1 VYRDRFSGNGRI
13 LSMTQ
18 NRGRLMLEVSGLNK
32 KFGQVHAVNNL
43 NFEVRRGEVFGFL
56 GPNGAGKSTT
66 MRIITCFIPPTSGSV
81 RVDGMDTAEH
91 DLAVRRKIGYL
102 PESTPLYSDM
112 TVKEYLTFAGK
123 VRNLKGRQLKDRM
136 DAMFSV
142 CALTKM
148 AGRQIGK
155 LSKGYRQRVGL
166 AQAMIHDP
174 ELLILDE
181 PMSGLDPNQ
190 IIEIRHLIKKIGV
203 EKTVIYCSHILSE
216 VSATCDRILIIK
228 DGRIVAT
235 GTPDDL
241 TAGHRSGS
249 QYSLR
254 VKADKSSLKS
264 GLSSVSEVSGVDVGD
279 GQDGWYNVQ
288 INTNS
293 KDDIGEELFRCIV
306 KNDWSLSELRRDH
319 TSLEEVFTQLT
330 GGGK

>member
-1 VYRDRFSGNGRI
+1 
-13 LSMTQ
+13 
-18 NRGRLMLEVSGLNK
+18 MLEVRGLNK

-43 NFEVRRGEVFGFL
+43 NFEIQKGEVFGFL

-81 RVDGMDTAEH
+81 LVDGLDTSAH

-112 TVKEYLTFAGK
+112 TVREYLAFAGRI
-123 VRNLKGRQLKDRM
+123 RNLSGSKLKSRM
-136 DAMFSV
+136 DEMFSV

-148 AGRQIGK
+148 ADRQIGK
-155 LSKGYRQRVGL
+155 LSKGYKQRVGL

-174 ELLILDE
+174 DLLILDE

-190 IIEIRHLIKKIGV
+190 IIEIRRLIKKMGE

-228 DGRIVAT
+228 DGSIVAT
-235 GTPDDL
+235 GTPDAL
-241 TAGHRSGS
+241 TEGHKSGS
-249 QYSLR
+249 RYTLR
-254 VKADKSSLKS
+254 VKGEGQNVKT
-264 GLSSVSEVSGVDVGD
+264 GLASVGGVSGVSIEDAR
-279 GQDGWYNVQ
+279 DGWCSVQ
-288 INTNS
+288 VRTDT
-293 KDDIGEELFRCIV
+293 KEDIGESLFRQIV
-306 KNDWSLSELRRDH
+306 EKGWSLSELRRDQ

-330 GGGK
+330 RSAQ